1 MKHRS
6 IQHALSSALGLLT
19 FLFASSCIS
28 NKEIQNP
35 ELTTVQVSSFVL
47 ASKANPNLEK
57 VFFSIDHAEGKIY
70 NAHPL
75 PYGTEIDSVKIS
87 VGIQNLATFKLLID
101 GKELERSAADSIYL
115 RDRWNKEIT
124 VEVTNTEKGLKKSYT
139 VQIQK
144 QLNNPDSYYWMPVIT
159 GQLPDLSGKET
170 IFCRSDKDLYIFAS
184 QGGNTQLYHA
194 PTNTLVWE
202 EITTTA
208 LSGKVVTS
216 AVASAEGVLY
226 ATLGEVPHQT
236 CMVSTDGGKQWLEE
250 NRINNGSILL
260 GAFKERGQSQPTLCM
275 IEQDPSGKNY
285 FACLP
290 GNGAYK
296 RGEEVPE
303 DFPMSGHSTA
313 LFEVAHHPLLVLV
326 GAKTA
331 SGKPSRLTWT
341 TTTGLDWLTPTPQS
355 DKDLLPPFEGAEAP
369 LLISTSSNK
378 GLLYCIYPASHTPQ
392 RGATIYSSK
401 DQGVTW
407 TVRNSAL
414 MLPDETLPFGGYG
427 KLFGFAREELIF
439 FLFGGKKADGSLDRT
454 IWEGRSSILN

>member
-35 ELTTVQVSSFVL
+35 ELTTVQVSSFTL
-47 ASKANPNLEK
+47 TSKSNPALEK
-57 VFFSIDHAEGKIY
+57 VFFSIDHAKGKIY
-70 NAHPL
+70 NAQPL
-75 PYGTEIDSVKIS
+75 PYGTEIDSVKIKI
-87 VGIQNLATFKLLID
+87 GIQNPATFKLLID
-101 GKELERSAADSIYL
+101 GKEPERSAADSIYF
-115 RDRWNKEIT
+115 RDRWDKEIT
-124 VEVTNTEKGLKKSYT
+124 VEVTNTKKGLKKSYK
-139 VQIQK
+139 VQIEK
-144 QLNNPDSYYWMPVIT
+144 QLTDPDSYYWMPVIT
-159 GQLPDLSGKET
+159 GKLPDLSGKET
-170 IFCRSDKDLYIFAS
+170 IFCRSDKNLYIFAS

-194 PTNTLVWE
+194 PTNTLIWE

-226 ATLGEVPHQT
+226 ATLGEGPHQT
-236 CMVSTDGGKQWLEE
+236 CMVSTDGGKQWLKE

-275 IEQDPSGKNY
+275 IEQDPAGKNY
-285 FACLP
+285 FACLL
-290 GNGAYK
+290 GNGVYK

-369 LLISTSSNK
+369 LLIPTSSNK
-378 GLLYCIYPASHTPQ
+378 GLLYCVYPASHTPQ

-401 DQGVTW
+401 DQGVSW
-407 TVRNSAL
+407 TARNAAI
-414 MLPDETLPFGGYG
+414 MLPHETEPFGGYG
-427 KLFGFAREELIF
+427 KLFGLARDELIF
-439 FLFGGKKADGSLDRT
+439 VLFGGKKADGSLDRT

>member
-47 ASKANPNLEK
+47 ASKANPDLEK

-124 VEVTNTEKGLKKSYT
+124 VEVSNTEKGLKKSYT

-226 ATLGEVPHQT
+226 ATLGEAPHQT
-236 CMVSTDGGKQWLEE
+236 CIVSLDGGKQWLEE

-290 GNGAYK
+290 GNGVYK

-303 DFPMSGHSTA
+303 DFPMSGRSTA

-414 MLPDETLPFGGYG
+414 MLPHETLPFGGYG

>member
-6 IQHALSSALGLLT
+6 IQHTLSSALGLLI

-35 ELTTVQVSSFVL
+35 ELTTVQVSSFTL
-47 ASKANPNLEK
+47 TSKSNPALEK
-57 VFFSIDHAEGKIY
+57 VFFSIDHAKGKIY
-70 NAHPL
+70 NAQPL
-75 PYGTEIDSVKIS
+75 PYGTQIDSVKIK
-87 VGIQNLATFKLLID
+87 VGIQTPATFKLLID
-101 GKELERSAADSIYL
+101 GKELERSATDSIYL

-124 VEVTNTEKGLKKSYT
+124 VEVTNKEKALKKSYK
-139 VQIQK
+139 VQIQS
-144 QLNNPDSYYWMPVIT
+144 QFHNPDSYYWMPVIA
-159 GQLPDLSGKET
+159 GQLPDLSGKKT

-184 QGGNTQLYHA
+184 QGAQTQLYHA
-194 PTNTLVWE
+194 PANTLVWE
-202 EITTTA
+202 EVTTG
-208 LSGKVVTS
+208 LSGKPVTS
-216 AVASAEGVLY
+216 AIATSEGILY
-226 ATLGEVPHQT
+226 AILGTAPHQT
-236 CMVSTDGGKQWLEE
+236 CIVSLDGGKQWLEE

-260 GAFKERGQSQPTLCM
+260 GAFTERGQTYPTLCM

-378 GLLYCIYPASHTPQ
+378 GLLYCVYPASHTPQ
-392 RGATIYSSK
+392 RRATIYSSK

-407 TVRNSAL
+407 TARNAAL
-414 MLPDETLPFGGYG
+414 MLPHETEPFGGYG
-427 KLFGFAREELIF
+427 KLFGFAKDELIF

>member
-35 ELTTVQVSSFVL
+35 ELTTVQISSFVL
-47 ASKANPNLEK
+47 ASKANPDLEK

-115 RDRWNKEIT
+115 RDRWNKDIT

-170 IFCRSDKDLYIFAS
+170 LFCRSDKDLYIFAS

-202 EITTTA
+202 EITTTT

-226 ATLGEVPHQT
+226 AILGEAPHQT
-236 CMVSTDGGKQWLEE
+236 CMVSLDGGKQWLEE

-290 GNGAYK
+290 GNGVYK

-355 DKDLLPPFEGAEAP
+355 EQELLPAFEGAEAP
-369 LLISTSSNK
+369 LLIPTSSNK
-378 GLLYCIYPASHTPQ
+378 GLLYCVYPASHTPQ

-407 TVRNSAL
+407 TVRKSAL

>member
-1 MKHRS
+1 M
-6 IQHALSSALGLLT
+6 
-19 FLFASSCIS
+19 
-28 NKEIQNP
+28 
-35 ELTTVQVSSFVL
+35 
-47 ASKANPNLEK
+47 
-57 VFFSIDHAEGKIY
+57 
-70 NAHPL
+70 
-75 PYGTEIDSVKIS
+75 
-87 VGIQNLATFKLLID
+87 LID

-115 RDRWNKEIT
+115 RDRWNKDIT

-184 QGGNTQLYHA
+184 QGAQTQLYHA

-208 LSGKVVTS
+208 LSGKGLTS
-216 AVASAEGVLY
+216 AVASADGVLY
-226 ATLGEVPHQT
+226 GSLREAPHQT
-236 CMVSTDGGKQWLEE
+236 CIVSLDGGKQWLEE
-250 NRINNGSILL
+250 NRYNNGSILL
-260 GAFKERGQSQPTLCM
+260 GAFTERGRTQPTLCM

-290 GNGAYK
+290 GNGVYK

-303 DFPMSGHSTA
+303 DFPMSGRSTA

-378 GLLYCIYPASHTPQ
+378 GLLYCVYPASHTPQ

-414 MLPDETLPFGGYG
+414 MLPHETLPFGGYG

>member
-290 GNGAYK
+290 GNGVYK

-303 DFPMSGHSTA
+303 DFPMSGRSTA